1 MSSSRS
7 LGQYLGGSVG
17 VSLRAVEAVVVAAHF
32 FRTTLDI
39 VAVPVFPFGLAIS
52 TTPMRRRLFSRS
64 ALGEGGL
71 GVDVLALAVASG
83 VEMDAD
89 SRLRGEDAVA
99 SSRIGLCASSSS
111 GAEA

>member
-17 VSLRAVEAVVVAAHF
+17 VSLRAVEGSGCCCPF
-32 FRTTLDI
+32 LQDTLDI

-64 ALGEGGL
+64 ALGEGGV
-71 GVDVLALAVASG
+71 G
-83 VEMDAD
+83 
-89 SRLRGEDAVA
+89 
-99 SSRIGLCASSSS
+99 C
-111 GAEA
+111 